1 MSGRIAKL
9 FSVSVIN
16 QVLLSAANFAVG
28 LLLIRYTTDDDY
40 GLFVLAQTTILFAL
54 TAQAAW
60 VSGPLAVLA
69 AKRDPEPRRAM
80 IGAVSASLRRNTT
93 VLLAVLAGGPA
104 AGALIGWWSWH
115 LAAVATLTLFAGW
128 FGMRRDFFR
137 NLLQLY
143 SRPGVLL
150 RSDLLAMAALIGF
163 AALAAFGPFDAALVA
178 VGGLIVSGWLGSAAA
193 GTALGRDP
201 GWVDDGQAPLYWQQ
215 MRRLAIWSTVGAVI
229 YWVFSQ
235 SYNYVLAARVDL
247 AAVAD
252 VNAARLLLMPA
263 IVITV
268 GIRGL
273 LFPMASRW
281 LVEVGFERLL
291 KRLVVIFLAVAVI
304 HVTYFAVL
312 WFSRDFVTGS
322 VLNKVIRNRE
332 ELLLLWAAIALIG
345 LVREVSQMAVLAM
358 EQFKAMAW
366 FAAASAVLSLTVM
379 WFGLEVWGP
388 PAVLIGQIAGELVG
402 LAGIAWLIIRARRA
416 PPQAAAT
423 PL

>member
-1 MSGRIAKL
+1 MSGRIARL

-16 QVLLSAANFAVG
+16 QVMLSAANFAVG
-28 LLLIRYTTDDDY
+28 LLLIRYTTDNDY
-40 GLFVLAQTTILFAL
+40 GLFVLAQTTMMFAL
-54 TAQAAW
+54 TAQGAW

-80 IGAVSASLRRNTT
+80 VGAVSVSLHRRT
-93 VLLAVLAGGPA
+93 LQMLAVLIGLPA
-104 AGALIGWWSWH
+104 AGALLGVWSWH
-115 LAAVATLTLFAGW
+115 LALVAMLTLVAGW

-150 RSDLLAMAALIGF
+150 RSDLLAMAALIAC

-193 GTALGRDP
+193 GAALGRDP
-201 GWVDDGQAPLYWQQ
+201 GWGDDGQAALYWQQ
-215 MRRLAIWSTVGAVI
+215 MRRLAIWSTTGAVI

-263 IVITV
+263 IVVTV

-281 LVEVGFERLL
+281 LVEIGLQRLL
-291 KRLVVIFLAVAVI
+291 KRLLVIFLAVSVL
-304 HVTYFAVL
+304 HLSYFVVL

-345 LVREVSQMAVLAM
+345 LVREVSQVAVLAM

-366 FAAASAVLSLTVM
+366 FTGAAALLSLTVM

-388 PAVLIGQIAGELVG
+388 PAALIGQIAGELIG
-402 LAGIAWLIIRARRA
+402 LAGIAWLLVRARRA
-416 PPQAAAT
+416 RPHEVPSA
-423 PL
+423 